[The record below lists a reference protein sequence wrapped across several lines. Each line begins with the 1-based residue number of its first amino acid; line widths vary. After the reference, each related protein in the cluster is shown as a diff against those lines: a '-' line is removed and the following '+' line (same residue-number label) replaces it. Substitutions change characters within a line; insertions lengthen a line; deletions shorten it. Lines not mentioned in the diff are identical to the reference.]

1 MNKKILI
8 VSILAVFT
16 LVAISFATAINTT
29 TSVKKKESPLYR
41 IRTRRAIGE
50 RLGKIIDYIKTR
62 FLGDRLFFLPFQ
74 WLRDKEGSSVRQRIM
89 FKSLVMPSC
98 YTDWCANYNT
108 CKPDCYPTEVTCE

>member
-1 MNKKILI
+1 MNKKILV

-16 LVAISFATAINTT
+16 LVAISFATAVSSNT
-29 TSVKKKESPLYR
+29 VKTNDKKESPLYS

-74 WLRDKEGSSVRQRIM
+74 WLRDIIDDYQQPFTKGETCSAPKAPCTIGQITCD
-89 FKSLVMPSC
+89 P
-98 YTDWCANYNT
+98 TD
-108 CKPDCYPTEVTCE
+108 DC